1 MTLTPACACDSTCSC
16 SDNCNHCGLLIAPR
30 DRVRQRPRPLS
41 KTDFTNL
48 RVVQRCLVYV
58 IGLSPSLASE
68 KTVVQMKYFGQYG
81 TIVKC
86 VVKAANPY
94 KNSPQGV
101 SYGCYITYS
110 NELEAAKCI
119 MAVSGYVF
127 EGRELLA
134 TYGSTKYCVYFLK
147 NLDCSKPDCLY
158 LHQYGKPADTFT
170 RDEILRMKTILPP
183 DSILQQIK
191 FEVETPDGEE
201 HCLPKVH
208 VMRIRR
214 ASCAEPHIDITSPLR
229 KPKRKSSR
237 FEFVEPSAE
246 SAMEVPLH
254 IEEIVEINSP
264 VRETSQVPAKHI
276 AKLLSPDS
284 PERWMSDLIETDDSD
299 LASYRRFSE
308 DDASTVILRA
318 KLSN

>member
-1 MTLTPACACDSTCSC
+1 MEHSGFCSCSRSLMTLTPACACDSTCSC

-119 MAVSGYVF
+119 MVNASLGSQRLRLRGEGTSGYIRVYQVL
-127 EGRELLA
+127 RLLPQ
-134 TYGSTKYCVYFLK
+134 
-147 NLDCSKPDCLY
+147 KP
-158 LHQYGKPADTFT
+158 
-170 RDEILRMKTILPP
+170 
-183 DSILQQIK
+183 
-191 FEVETPDGEE
+191 
-201 HCLPKVH
+201 
-208 VMRIRR
+208 
-214 ASCAEPHIDITSPLR
+214 
-229 KPKRKSSR
+229 
-237 FEFVEPSAE
+237 
-246 SAMEVPLH
+246 
-254 IEEIVEINSP
+254 
-264 VRETSQVPAKHI
+264 
-276 AKLLSPDS
+276 
-284 PERWMSDLIETDDSD
+284 
-299 LASYRRFSE
+299 
-308 DDASTVILRA
+308 
-318 KLSN
+318 